1 MKLILKVRRDLQ
13 VGLDD
18 ADDGSGSDVGVGTE
32 EEEARG
38 REIVDVSD
46 GYC

>member
-1 MKLILKVRRDLQ
+1 MKRDLQ

-18 ADDGSGSDVGVGTE
+18 ADDGDSDGSGGIE
-32 EEEARG
+32 EEEAGG
-38 REIVDVSD
+38 REIADVSD